1 MPSTVGV
8 MALTATASKPL
19 REKVELLLGMR
30 NPFTMISSPEKR
42 NITVALFPIRGYN
55 EYEVPKG
62 FQCILDEIRQKLIE
76 LPRIMIFCKRKSDC
90 PKLYMYFK
98 MCMGAYFTNSP
109 GSSSEVVEARLVDMF
124 FKGTD
129 EDIKKKIIACFTKK
143 SNLRIVIRS
152 DAFGMGINCHDVQ
165 LVIHHG
171 VPSDP
176 ETYIQQ
182 IRRAGRNGDNS

>member
-30 NPFTMISSPEKR
+30 NPFTMIRSPQKR
-42 NITVALFPIRGYN
+42 NITLALFPIRGYN
-55 EYEVPKG
+55 EYEVPKV
-62 FQCILDEIRQKLIE
+62 FQCILEEIRQKLIE

-98 MCMGAYFTNSP
+98 MCMGAYFTNPP
-109 GSSSEVVEARLVDMF
+109 GSSSDVVEARLVDMF

-143 SNLRIVIRS
+143 SNLRIVICT

-165 LVIHHG
+165 LVIHYG
-171 VPSDP
+171 CTFRS
-176 ETYIQQ
+176 
-182 IRRAGRNGDNS
+182 